1 MVFNQ
6 DNTLLIEGIRYG
18 LLDDNSRNEVVI
30 FYNEVYQAQRTK
42 EKFDWLMNGPAGKTI
57 YVIARDT
64 VNDNKI
70 VGSQCAIPIYLA
82 NNFGKMVLTAKS
94 EDTLVH
100 PNYRGRKIFK
110 YMYEVLF
117 ALCHKIGI
125 EYIWGFTD
133 AASPFKAI
141 GFETPYSICKSY
153 SILRLNALN
162 ALVSSNPNDKLHYSK
177 ALVFV
182 LIAKIKSLKRHFFQT
197 SLKDFIVESIW
208 IDHLE
213 TLQQN
218 QYSTHDNLFF
228 IPFKHQNYLEWRI
241 LNAPNADRFSVFSLR
256 DVDNILRGYI
266 LFSIDTENIAYLM
279 LELYDEKLTEKEI
292 LSFLSYSARCLSK
305 EKVSMIKTWNFDTN
319 IKNQETLLRHS
330 KVGFWHVRPG
340 MSLVWKNL
348 GEGNSIEVK
357 NINFNLLA
365 SLGIRQS

>member
-1 MVFNQ
+1 MDFNQ
-6 DNTLLIEGIRYG
+6 DNTLLVDGIHYA
-18 LLDDNSRNEVVI
+18 LLDDSHRNEVVN
-30 FYNEVYQAQRTK
+30 FYNEVYEAHRTQK
-42 EKFDWLMNGPAGKTI
+42 VFDWLMNGPEGKTI

-64 VNDNKI
+64 MNDNKI

-82 NNFGKMVLTAKS
+82 NNFEKMVLTAKS

-100 PNYRGRKIFK
+100 PAYRGRKIFK
-110 YMYEVLF
+110 YMYEILF

-133 AASPFKAI
+133 AANPFKAI
-141 GFETPYSICKSY
+141 GFETPYAICKSY
-153 SILRLNALN
+153 SILGLNALN
-162 ALVSSNPNDKLHYSK
+162 ALVSSNPNNKLHYSK
-177 ALVFV
+177 SLIFV
-182 LIAKIKSLKRHFFQT
+182 LLAKIKSLKRHFFST
-197 SLKDFIVESIW
+197 SLKKFRIESEW
-208 IDHLE
+208 IDDLE

-218 QYSTHDNLFF
+218 QYSIHDNLFF
-228 IPFKHQNYLEWRI
+228 IPFKNQNYLEWRI
-241 LNAPNADRFSVFSLR
+241 LNVPNEDRFRVFSLR
-256 DVDNILRGYI
+256 DMDKILRGYI

-319 IKNQETLLRHS
+319 IKNQETILRHS

-340 MSLVWKNL
+340 MALVWKNL
-348 GEGNSIEVK
+348 GEGNSIDVK